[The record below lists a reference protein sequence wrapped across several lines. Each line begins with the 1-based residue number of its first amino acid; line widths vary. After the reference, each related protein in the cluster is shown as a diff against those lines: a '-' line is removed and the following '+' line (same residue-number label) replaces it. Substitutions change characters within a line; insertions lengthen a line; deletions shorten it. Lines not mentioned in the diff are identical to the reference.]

1 MGMIGN
7 TLAQG
12 LVSGANILDG
22 TVDTADVKDSA
33 VTAGKLAATAV
44 TDKLGYTP
52 VNKAGDTMTGDLTG
66 TGTVNTTTT
75 TGAHHKINGTFDG
88 LQMARHGS
96 QAVVAGNW
104 TGAGGWGLGSGGGH
118 TVKLDQVSGANAY
131 DFAGATDI
139 DLQLGANRK
148 VSHTGTEKLGVDFS
162 ASAMPKKFAHDYLW
176 VQAAGAVLAPSQI
189 PIYCPN
195 IDHAESLAAW
205 YLQRLFTELKTTEN
219 DSSWDGLHNYLLTY
233 AGVFSKIVAGGGAA
247 PNLGTVDYDNAV
259 GDNTTSFFT
268 SEWFEVVIG
277 SNGSTELYTMS
288 LAQGLTSTNPSY
300 PTRMVYQKTRNAS
313 DWRTDYP
320 GATLSINESAFS
332 SAPKCTVRGTSWTPG
347 SSNPAIF
354 LYPIT
359 LELNF

>member
-7 TLAQG
+7 TPMLGQVA
-12 LVSGANILDG
+12 SGNIQDG
-22 TVDTADVKDSA
+22 SIDTIDIKDQA
-33 VTAGKLAATAV
+33 VTPGKLSAGAPSWDANSNMTSSGPTATA
-44 TDKLGYTP
+44 
-52 VNKAGDTMTGDLTG
+52 
-66 TGTVNTTTT
+66 TT
-75 TGAHHKINGTFDG
+75 TGAAHQINGTFDAIP
-88 LQMARHGS
+88 MSRHGT
-96 QAVVAGNW
+96 QAAIVGNW
-104 TGAGGWGLGSGGGH
+104 SGAGGFGIGSGNGH
-118 TVKLDQVSGANAY
+118 TVKIDQVNSGAGANKY
-131 DFAGATDI
+131 DYAGATDV

-148 VSHTGTEKLGVDFS
+148 VSHTGTEKLGVDFTS
-162 ASAMPKKFAHDYLW
+162 STMPKKFAHDFLW
-176 VQAAGAVLAPSQI
+176 VQSAGAVLAPSQI
-189 PIYCPN
+189 PIYCAN
-195 IDHAESLAAW
+195 IDDAEKLAAW

-288 LAQGLTSTNPSY
+288 LAQGLTSTTATY
-300 PTRMVYQKTRNAS
+300 PTRIVYQKTRNAA

-320 GATLSINESAFS
+320 SANLSINEVAFN
-332 SAPKCTVRGTSWTPG
+332 SAPKCTLRGTTWTPG